1 MHEFKINELV
11 YFDSFCGL
19 VKGKIVDITWD
30 DTMALTPNSQKFTIK
45 VTALK
50 HRIYKLGELIES
62 SRLHTIPRDKIYTR
76 SGIYHIRP
84 Y

>member
-1 MHEFKINELV
+1 MHKFKVGELV
-11 YFDSFCGL
+11 YYDSFCGL
-19 VKGKIVDITWD
+19 VKGKIISIASD
-30 DTMALTPNSQKFTIK
+30 SQKFTVK

-50 HRIYKLGELIES
+50 HRIYRLGELIES
-62 SRLHTIPRDKIYTR
+62 NRLHIIPRDRIYTR